1 MAKLKIYTDEN
12 VDIRVAE
19 GLRMRGLRAFS
30 AIEKGMSGKTDTEH
44 FTYVSEIQAVI
55 FTHDHHF
62 VQIARKLSEEDG
74 VHWGVIFVEMNK
86 LSVGECIKRLA
97 IYAEILSAEEMK
109 NQIEFLP
116 YSCIK
121 ITNEQS

>member
-1 MAKLKIYTDEN
+1 MARLKIYTDEN

-44 FTYVSEIQAVI
+44 FKLASEMQAAI

-62 VQIARKLSEEDG
+62 VQIAEKFAGEGKE
-74 VHWGVIFVEMNK
+74 HWGVIFVEMNR

-97 IYAEILSAEEMK
+97 LYVELLSAEEMK
-109 NQIEFLP
+109 NQIEFL
-116 YSCIK
+116 
-121 ITNEQS
+121 

>member
-1 MAKLKIYTDEN
+1 LAKLKIYTDEN

-44 FTYVSEIQAVI
+44 FKYVSEIQAVI

-62 VQIARKLSEEDG
+62 VQIARKLTEEDG

-109 NQIEFLP
+109 NQIEFL
-116 YSCIK
+116 
-121 ITNEQS
+121 